1 MFRILIGLVA
11 LSLIAGHSQ
20 LAGAQSTPPVNYTQ
34 ITRPVV
40 EITDPRVIEYLLFE
54 LIIEPLQPPTKLQ
67 VIDITMNGYGPDDII
82 VVYPTVEAFLIEEF
96 LPDSVQ
102 AVMSSWVPEVEFR
115 LDSGNLPAA
124 VLAALLESDAD
135 SSTRAENAIL
145 NEVVQAVERNYRDLP
160 LGLLFRRD
168 SLGFTFQLW
177 DYDRLAMRF
186 APRPAYTADS
196 SVAEVLALLKG
207 TGYLQGGRGAGVVSG
222 LDRSPVGLAS
232 LEQALLGIRTLPDDR
247 TRQLAARTFLL
258 GAFDFDRSGSIDSAR
273 EIDALSCEVW
283 FTLDQVF
290 QDGLDRFGFADPAQ
304 PYYGNVALSINEN
317 VRTSASRRRRACLE
331 GRSPDP
337 TSPDE
342 VGEVTR
348 PPLPEPVAEF
358 LALETAAAIAQRAGG
373 EEPNSATWA
382 AAVYGVLVGAFDRN
396 GSGQLDTAREVYS
409 IPCDVWAAVRA
420 THPSFAADFGFEGGN
435 YRGELIG
442 IAPSQRDAAAGRI
455 ADCGARAEPTVP
467 RRVTSDTP
475 TEGDAGQ
482 AYSTAAALAGIRL
495 VEEHRREL
503 AARTLLLAAY
513 DRDLSGYIDT
523 PAELDAISC
532 EDWRSLDT
540 AFPGFVQKYGFSVRA
555 GGDREYRGGMVF
567 NISERLRVPAT
578 RRVTACLRGE
588 VPVATSETDVDRSGP
603 VVRLPVSLTE
613 FLDTQIAAQV
623 VHATDRTVPGS
634 ATWAASVSAVLIST
648 FDADR
653 SGMLDR
659 PDEID
664 AISCVVW
671 NTVQAT
677 SGNTMSALGFDPSMP
692 YLGDRIGVA
701 EGQRARV
708 ARRLAACVR

>member
-1 MFRILIGLVA
+1 MTRPLTLPLVIGAALGVA
-11 LSLIAGHSQ
+11 GTAV
-20 LAGAQSTPPVNYTQ
+20 AQTRPPANYSQ

-40 EITDPRVIEYLLFE
+40 EITDPELIQYLLFE
-54 LIIEPLQPPTKLQ
+54 LIIEPTETPTKLQ
-67 VIDITMNGYGPDDII
+67 VIDITENGYGPDDII

-124 VLAALLESDAD
+124 ALAALLESDAD

-145 NEVVQAVERNYRDLP
+145 NEVVQAVERNYRGLP
-160 LGLLFRRD
+160 VGLLFRRD

-186 APRPAYTADS
+186 APRSAYATDS

-247 TRQLAARTFLL
+247 TRQLAARTILL
-258 GAFDFDRSGSIDSAR
+258 GAFDFDRSGSIDTAR

-283 FTLDQVF
+283 FTLDEVF
-290 QDGLDRFGFADPAQ
+290 LDGLDRFGFADPAQ
-304 PYYGNVALSINEN
+304 SYYGNVALSINEN
-317 VRTSASRRRRACLE
+317 VRASASRRRRACLE

-337 TSPDE
+337 TSLDE

-348 PPLPEPVAEF
+348 APLPEPVAEF
-358 LALETAAAIAQRAGG
+358 LTLETAAAIAQRAGS

-382 AAVYGVLVGAFDRN
+382 AAVYGVLVGSFDRN
-396 GSGQLDTAREVYS
+396 GTGQLDTAREVLA

-420 THPSFAADFGFEGGN
+420 THPSFAAAFGFEGGS
-435 YRGELIG
+435 YRGVLIG
-442 IAPSQRDAAAGRI
+442 IAPSQREAAAGRI

-467 RRVTSDTP
+467 QRVTTEAP
-475 TEGDAGQ
+475 REGDAGQ
-482 AYSTAAALAGIRL
+482 VYSAAPALAGIRL
-495 VEEHRREL
+495 VEERRREL

-513 DRDLSGYIDT
+513 DRDLSGYVDT

-540 AFPGFVQKYGFSVRA
+540 AFPGFVEEYGFSIGA
-555 GGDREYRGGMVF
+555 GGDSEYRGSMVF

-588 VPVATSETDVDRSGP
+588 VPAATSEADVDRSGP

-613 FLDTQIAAQV
+613 FLDTQIAVEV
-623 VHATDRTVPGS
+623 VHATARTVPGS
-634 ATWAASVSAVLIST
+634 ATWAASVKGVLIYT
-648 FDADR
+648 YDADR
-653 SGMLDR
+653 SGALDR

-671 NTVQAT
+671 TTVQAT

-708 ARRLAACVR
+708 ASRLAACVR